1 MSTLWWATGQAS
13 LKELL
18 WVTPSHTWSE
28 DPWPPAMASH
38 PPPNISSE
46 VSPFQTGTLPQFI
59 LPFAWGH
66 SHLSMALSKPL
77 LAEKQQTTPDGEM
90 TNYSNK
96 LFKGKKKKDISEFV
110 FCGQLEKKN
119 KSPKYQHLS
128 KEASCQDHD
137 DWCWECEFSVERM
150 WHIT

>member
-110 FCGQLEKKN
+110 FCGQLEKKISLPN
-119 KSPKYQHLS
+119 TNTSPKRLLARTMMTGAENVS
-128 KEASCQDHD
+128 
-137 DWCWECEFSVERM
+137 FR
-150 WHIT
+150 

>member
-1 MSTLWWATGQAS
+1 
-13 LKELL
+13 
-18 WVTPSHTWSE
+18 
-28 DPWPPAMASH
+28 
-38 PPPNISSE
+38 
-46 VSPFQTGTLPQFI
+46 
-59 LPFAWGH
+59 
-66 SHLSMALSKPL
+66 MALSKPL